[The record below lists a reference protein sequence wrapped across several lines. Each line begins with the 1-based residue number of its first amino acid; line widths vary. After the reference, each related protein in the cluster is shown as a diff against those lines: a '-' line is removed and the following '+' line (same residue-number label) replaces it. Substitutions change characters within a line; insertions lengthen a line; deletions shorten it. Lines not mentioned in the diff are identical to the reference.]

1 MNAAQLRDQ
10 RTSLLGGGGGGGEVP
25 PAAELKSKLK
35 GVIDARAGA
44 VDAARAA
51 AGNASSTARSAASAL
66 TAARA
71 AHERLK
77 GELRSAEA
85 AAAAEG
91 DLLPEPPETPAASAA
106 LSQRAAP
113 SRFDAYEQSVTD
125 SDAAVTK
132 AENDLSVGW
141 CKPQSF

>member
-1 MNAAQLRDQ
+1 M
-10 RTSLLGGGGGGGEVP
+10 
-25 PAAELKSKLK
+25 
-35 GVIDARAGA
+35 
-44 VDAARAA
+44 DAARAA

-77 GELRSAEA
+77 GEVQSAEA

-91 DLLPEPPETPAASAA
+91 DLLPQPPETPAAAA

-132 AENDLSVGW
+132 AENDLSAGAVRAA
-141 CKPQSF
+141 